1 MTTRP
6 AFLIPNFNHGG
17 ALPATVAGLRR
28 FGLPIL
34 IVDDGSDAADQQVL
48 DQLQHQPDIHIER
61 LPVNRGKGAA
71 SMHGFRWLQRN
82 GYSHAFQI
90 DADGQHDQ
98 AVVPQFLAACAAAP
112 TALIAG
118 KPVYDASI
126 PKARLYGRKI
136 TDFWV
141 AIETLSLAI
150 EDAMCGFRIYPLAS
164 TCALIDRV
172 GIGERMDFDIEI
184 LVRLY
189 WDDVPLQFLPLA
201 VTYPLDGV
209 SHFKAL
215 RDNLMISRMHAGLFF
230 AMLPRAPLLLRRRLR
245 RVFSTPRARAVS
257 AQVSATEPSHWSAKP
272 ERGSTAGIAFL
283 VSCYRL
289 FGRRFFS
296 ALLYP
301 VMLYFVLAGGSA
313 RRASQQFLQRAHA
326 AGSPALPTPPTWRDS
341 WRHFRCFGEA
351 MLDKIAAWRGELDAH
366 DVRFEQQAELLQLR
380 ASGRG
385 ALLIGS
391 HLGNLE
397 LARALSTRQDGLVVN
412 AVVFTEHGQRFMDY
426 LKQQH
431 PDVAAH
437 LIEVRD
443 MSADTAMLLRQR
455 IDRGELLVIVG
466 DRTPVHSQGRV
477 QMQPFLGAPAAF
489 AQGPF
494 ILASLLDCPVYLF
507 FCLRQGK
514 QFELILEPFATTLAG
529 PRSAR
534 AQMLQDAVARY
545 AERLA
550 FYARQAP
557 LQWFNFFDF
566 WQRPEAEYSSRS
578 AIHDSSN

>member
-1 MTTRP
+1 MSFRP
-6 AFLIPNFNHGG
+6 ALLIPNYNHGG
-17 ALPATVAGLRR
+17 ALPATVAGLQR

-34 IVDDGSDAADQQVL
+34 IVDDGSGADDQRVL
-48 DQLQHQPDIHIER
+48 DQLQGQPNLFIER

-71 SMHGFRWLQRN
+71 SMHGFRWLQAQ

-98 AVVPQFLAACAAAP
+98 QVVPQFLAAAAAAP
-112 TALIAG
+112 TALIGG

-141 AIETLSLAI
+141 ALETLSFDI
-150 EDAMCGFRIYPLAS
+150 EDAMCGFRIYPLAA

-172 GIGERMDFDIEI
+172 RIGARMDFDIEI

-189 WDDVPLQFLPLA
+189 WAGMPVQFLPLA
-201 VTYPLDGV
+201 VTYPQDGV

-215 RDNLMISRMHAGLFF
+215 RDNLMISRCHTALFVGMF
-230 AMLPRAPLLLRRRLR
+230 PRAPLLLWRKLQRWLR
-245 RVFSTPRARAVS
+245 PAPTKPKALS
-257 AQVSATEPSHWSAKP
+257 AQVNESHWSQQQ
-272 ERGSTAGIAFL
+272 ERGSTAGIAIL
-283 VSCYRL
+283 VFAYRMC
-289 FGRRFFS
+289 GRRVFS

-301 VMLYFVLAGGSA
+301 VMLYFVLFNRTA
-313 RRASQQFLQRAHA
+313 RQASQQFLQRVHQT
-326 AGSPALPTPPTWRDS
+326 GSAALPTPPGWRDS
-341 WRHFRCFGEA
+341 FRHLRSFAEA
-351 MLDKIAAWRGELDAH
+351 MLDKIAAWRGEISAA
-366 DVRFEQQAELLQLR
+366 DVQFDQQALLQQVK

-397 LARALSTRQDGLVVN
+397 LARALSTRADAPPVT
-412 AVVFTEHGQRFMDY
+412 AVVFTEHGQRFMNY

-431 PDVAAH
+431 PDVAAQ
-437 LIEVRD
+437 LLEVAD
-443 MSADTAMLLRQR
+443 MGADTAMLLRER

-466 DRTPVHSQGRV
+466 DRTPVHSQGRI

-489 AQGPF
+489 AHGPF
-494 ILASLLDCPVYLF
+494 VLASLLDCPVYLF
-507 FCLRQGK
+507 FCLREGK
-514 QFELILEPFATTLAG
+514 RFRLTLEPFATSLACE
-529 PRSAR
+529 RSAR
-534 AQMLQDAVARY
+534 AEMLVEATARY
-545 AERLA
+545 AERLGH
-550 FYARQAP
+550 YARQAP

-566 WQRPEAEYSSRS
+566 WQKPKQGV
-578 AIHDSSN
+578 

>member
-1 MTTRP
+1 MSMRP
-6 AFLIPNFNHGG
+6 AFLVPNYNHGG
-17 ALPATVAGLRR
+17 ALPATVAGLQR

-34 IVDDGSDAADQQVL
+34 IVDDGSGADDQRVL
-48 DQLQHQPDIHIER
+48 DQLQALPLVFIER

-71 SMHGFRWLQRN
+71 SMHGFRWLQQQ

-98 AVVPQFLAACAAAP
+98 QVVPQFLAACNAAP
-112 TALIAG
+112 LAMIGG

-141 AIETLSLAI
+141 ALETLSLDI
-150 EDAMCGFRIYPLAS
+150 EDAMCGFRIYPLPA

-172 GIGERMDFDIEI
+172 AIGERMEFDIEI

-189 WDDVPLQFLPLA
+189 WAGVPMQFLPLA
-201 VTYPLDGV
+201 VTYPQDGV

-215 RDNLMISRMHAGLFF
+215 RDNLMISRTHAWLFL
-230 AMLPRAPLLLRRRLR
+230 AMFPRIPLLLWR
-245 RVFSTPRARAVS
+245 RVHRLWAPAAKPKALSAAVNE
-257 AQVSATEPSHWSAKP
+257 AHWSQQQ
-272 ERGSTAGIAFL
+272 ERGSTAGIALL
-283 VSCYRL
+283 VNAYRL
-289 FGRRFFS
+289 FGRRVFS

-301 VMLYFVLAGGSA
+301 VMLYFVLFNRTA
-313 RRASQQFLQRAHA
+313 RNASHTFLQRVHES
-326 AGSPALPTPPTWRDS
+326 GSPALPQPPTWRDS
-341 WRHFRCFGEA
+341 FAHLRSFGEA
-351 MLDKIAAWRGELDAH
+351 LLDKIAAWRGDIDDA
-366 DVRFEQQAELLQLR
+366 DVQFAQQAELQRIR

-397 LARALSTRQDGLVVN
+397 LARALSKRDSIAVN

-426 LKQQH
+426 LKRQH
-431 PDVAAH
+431 PDVADH
-437 LIEVRD
+437 LIEVAD
-443 MSADTAMLLRQR
+443 MGADTAMLLRER

-466 DRTPVHSQGRV
+466 DRTPVHSEGRIEW
-477 QMQPFLGAPAAF
+477 QPFLGAPAAF
-489 AQGPF
+489 PQGPF

-507 FCLRQGK
+507 FCLRDGK
-514 QFELILEPFATTLAG
+514 QFRLTLELFADSLATT
-529 PRSAR
+529 R
-534 AQMLQDAVARY
+534 ANRRQMLTEATARY

-550 FYARQAP
+550 HHAKAAP

-566 WQRPEAEYSSRS
+566 WRQPPAQG
-578 AIHDSSN
+578 